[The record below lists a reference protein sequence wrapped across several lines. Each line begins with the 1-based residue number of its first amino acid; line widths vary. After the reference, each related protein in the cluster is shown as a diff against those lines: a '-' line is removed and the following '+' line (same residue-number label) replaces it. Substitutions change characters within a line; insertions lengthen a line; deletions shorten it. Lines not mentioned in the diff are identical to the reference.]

1 MKEEMGLNKRLGC
14 RIRDGEMGILKNQSN
29 LNSSNKNHSIN
40 NNHSINTSNHNKNT
54 SNHNKNNS
62 ISNHNINQPT
72 PNQPISNNKL
82 LKNPFT
88 KKNVENECI
97 FNFIKCKCHLIVG
110 KKFITTTVE
119 MNGFSGMYFIDRDS
133 VYTYML
139 GGNVNESDNNV
150 PLSDLYDEIDKIQRL
165 CLYLYKKI
173 DERRILGVWGDILEL
188 YIRDDRLIESIVYE
202 CMKEI
207 CNIIFRSIETNRKY
221 CT

>member
-1 MKEEMGLNKRLGC
+1 M
-14 RIRDGEMGILKNQSN
+14 IQNQSN
-29 LNSSNKNHSIN
+29 LNSSNNKNNLN
-40 NNHSINTSNHNKNT
+40 NNHNKNTSNHSINTSNHNKNNLNN
-54 SNHNKNNS
+54 NHNINNS
-62 ISNHNINQPT
+62 ISNTPNQPISNT

-88 KKNVENECI
+88 VNCKSCNLPLTDSFSLLTYKKSNLIFTNLSSIPIIEKKKNVENECI

-173 DERRILGVWGDILEL
+173 DERR
-188 YIRDDRLIESIVYE
+188 
-202 CMKEI
+202 
-207 CNIIFRSIETNRKY
+207 
-221 CT
+221 

>member
-1 MKEEMGLNKRLGC
+1 M
-14 RIRDGEMGILKNQSN
+14 IQNQSN

-88 KKNVENECI
+88 VNCKSCNLPLTDSFSLLTYKKSNLIFTNLSSIPIIEKKKNVENECI

-173 DERRILGVWGDILEL
+173 DERR
-188 YIRDDRLIESIVYE
+188 
-202 CMKEI
+202 
-207 CNIIFRSIETNRKY
+207 
-221 CT
+221 